1 MKMNQ
6 SFFLSL
12 FKIVI
17 FSVCNVS
24 ASVGC
29 SNMCQESHPSFLRGI
44 KVPEPHMP
52 VPCGYK
58 VAVVLR
64 ERYSK
69 HTAGHLVGCN
79 NSPLLRAKKRF
90 QSIISCKPDSQA
102 DFWLTGSLWSV
113 HCSLLTEH
121 QMSVEVQLL
130 HSEHATVPSKIQ
142 HESCNRSLMCP
153 SSVVRNII
161 ITTSEHMIDWE
172 THIYHLGN
180 LELYNYR

>member
-1 MKMNQ
+1 MVLLLEYNIFVLFPPLPVARVCIKINH
-6 SFFLSL
+6 SFFIFF

-17 FSVCNVS
+17 FIVR

-90 QSIISCKPDSQA
+90 QSIISCKPDSQVDWQGPYEVFTA
-102 DFWLTGSLWSV
+102 PCELSTGCLLKFRTCYSAIKNTTWVV
-113 HCSLLTEH
+113 H
-121 QMSVEVQLL
+121 
-130 HSEHATVPSKIQ
+130 
-142 HESCNRSLMCP
+142 
-153 SSVVRNII
+153 
-161 ITTSEHMIDWE
+161 
-172 THIYHLGN
+172 
-180 LELYNYR
+180 